1 MSYEGDF
8 KMIRRSIKKLAA
20 IGLSVLMLSS
30 FMVGCGSKGSDDKSV
45 ASNSSELKEVKLKM
59 YLIGDKPADFDEVY
73 AKVNEKMKEEI
84 NATLEVNF
92 IPWSDMTTKYQL
104 LFQSGEDFDLI
115 FTAAGWG
122 YYSQV
127 ATKNGFLELTDDLL
141 KEYAPQIYA
150 NEPADAWNQAKI
162 DGKVYMVPNDRNEY
176 GTNVFA
182 YRGDLASKYGFESI
196 TGYDELEA
204 FMDAVAQGESGN
216 GIKVMANGG
225 GQNLQWPYMI
235 ERYGFSTVSGAP
247 TPSIGYDVN
256 DTSGEV
262 FAFVDTPEYM
272 EYVTKMKEFADKGY
286 WAADSISSQATRDE
300 DFVAGKTAIM
310 TWNLSTVA
318 NRTVEMNAA
327 NPDWNAT
334 LLDLS
339 EGVNR
344 VVQPYTNNG
353 IAINANSKNPERAL
367 MAIELLRYDEEIN
380 NLTWYGIE
388 GEHWENSAEGE
399 YTSLEGSDAFP
410 AGEVCPWG
418 WYTTKF
424 ARTSSTEPEIVQ
436 ETITK
441 WSDNYTV
448 SNPLAAFSFDD
459 SNVKNEMASV
469 GNVITQ
475 YGVPLDLGMVDDVE
489 AGVKEFREKLTQAG
503 FDKILEECQ
512 KQATEFVKSYN

>member
-1 MSYEGDF
+1 
-8 KMIRRSIKKLAA
+8 MIRRSIKKLAT
-20 IGLSVLMLSS
+20 IGLSLLMLST
-30 FMVGCGSKGSDDKSV
+30 FMVGCGSKESSENV
-45 ASNSSELKEVKLKM
+45 VSSSSELKEVKLKM
-59 YLIGDKPADFDEVY
+59 YLIGDKPKDFDAVY
-73 AKVNEKMKEEI
+73 EKVNERMKEKI

-115 FTAAGWG
+115 FTASGWG

-127 ATKNGFLELTDDLL
+127 ATKNGFLELTDELL
-141 KEYAPQIYA
+141 QEYAPEIYA
-150 NEPADAWNQAKI
+150 NEPADAWDQAKV
-162 DGKVYMVPNDRNEY
+162 DGKIYMVPNDRNEY
-176 GTNVFA
+176 GTNIFA
-182 YRGDLASKYGFESI
+182 YRGDLASKYGFETISS
-196 TGYDELEA
+196 YDELEA
-204 FMDAVAQGESGN
+204 FMAAVAEGEKDS
-216 GIKVMANGG
+216 GIKVIANGG

-235 ERYGFSTVSGAP
+235 ERYGFSTISGAP

-310 TWNLSTVA
+310 TWNLGTVA
-318 NRTVEMNAA
+318 NKVVEMNKS
-327 NPDWNAT
+327 NPEWKAT

-388 GEHWENSAEGE
+388 GVHWENSGEGE
-399 YTSLEGSDAFP
+399 YTSLEASEGYP

-436 ETITK
+436 ETINK
-441 WSDNYTV
+441 WSEKYTV

-459 SNVKNEMASV
+459 SNVKNEMAAV

-512 KQATEFVKSYN
+512 KQVKEFIEEYNK

>member
-1 MSYEGDF
+1 
-8 KMIRRSIKKLAA
+8 MIRRSVKKLVAA
-20 IGLSVLMLSS
+20 GLSILMLST
-30 FMVGCGSKGSDDKSV
+30 FMVGCGTKTESTNAAEEASD
-45 ASNSSELKEVKLKM
+45 LKEVKLKM
-59 YLIGDKPADFDEVY
+59 YLIGDKPKDFDAVY
-73 AKVNEKMKEEI
+73 EKVNAKMKAEI

-92 IPWSDMTTKYQL
+92 IPWSDMSTKYQL

-127 ATKNGFLELTDDLL
+127 ATKNGFLELTDELL
-141 KEYAPQIYA
+141 QEYAPEIYA

-182 YRGDLASKYGFESI
+182 YRGDLASKYGFDSI
-196 TGYDELEA
+196 TSYDELEA
-204 FMDAVAQGESGN
+204 FMDAVAQGEQGT
-216 GIKVMANGG
+216 GVKVLANGG

-235 ERYGFSTVSGAP
+235 EKNGFSTISGAP
-247 TPSIGYDVN
+247 TPSIGYYVN

-262 FAFVDTPEYM
+262 FAFVDTPEYL
-272 EYVTKMKEFADKGY
+272 EYAKKMKEFEDKGY

-300 DFVAGKTAIM
+300 DFVAGKTALM

-318 NRTVEMNAA
+318 NRAVEMNAT
-327 NPDWNAT
+327 NPEWNT
-334 LLDLS
+334 TVLDLS
-339 EGVNR
+339 EGINR

-388 GEHWENSAEGE
+388 GTHWKNSGDGV
-399 YTSLEGSDAFP
+399 YTSLEGSSGYP

-418 WYTTKF
+418 WYTTEF
-424 ARTSSTEPEIVQ
+424 ARKSSTEPEIVQ
-436 ETITK
+436 ETINK
-441 WSDNYTV
+441 WNEKYTV

-459 SNVKNEMASV
+459 SNVKNEMAAV

-475 YGVPLDLGMVDDVE
+475 YGVPIDLGMVDDVE
-489 AGVKEFREKLTQAG
+489 AGVKEFREKLTEAG

-512 KQATEFVKSYN
+512 KQAKEFVEAYK